1 MVSRLTLLRAPG
13 LRAARAAPAA
23 GFSFIELMVI
33 MGILA
38 MLAGLSVGWLQSA
51 GRVNALGMARTQL
64 LDAARRAQA
73 RSQGGRLATLTFRR
87 SLDENERSVDEVA
100 VHVAETVLSHAF
112 ERMDGASGMLPME
125 AQGDVKIDPLGGR
138 TGGCAVFG
146 RGGSLAFAP
155 QPSFAVTEGLEL
167 EAWIL
172 PTGTAPVMVLLD
184 GEGCYEIALFR
195 ALTGGDYDLRLRVS
209 LKPADGL
216 GEPAW
221 AVYETD
227 GGPVKAHGR
236 WVHVRVAFDGLS
248 PIFEVDSLERP
259 QRTTALGGRGAPA
272 PRGAASGATRSIA
285 VPPSGAVALRIGTA
299 AQPYQGRLDSL
310 VFRGVFRLKDDL
322 VALPSGVS
330 FEVKSPAR
338 TTLPYRVRY
347 ANGRLDPLKHP
358 EDVVLLVRDTGRVND
373 LPLMLELGR
382 SGLVRADMSEA
393 PAQATSG
400 TPGTP
405 TIPGTSSPSGGGPR

>member
-1 MVSRLTLLRAPG
+1 MVSGPTLLRSPRG
-13 LRAARAAPAA
+13 APAA

-87 SLDENERSVDEVA
+87 SVDENERPVDEVA

-112 ERMDGASGMLPME
+112 ERLDGASGRLPME
-125 AQGDVKIDPLGGR
+125 AQGDVKIDPLAGR

-172 PTGTAPVMVLLD
+172 PQGNAPVMALLD

-195 ALTGGDYDLRLRVS
+195 ALTGGDYDLRLRVN

-236 WVHVRVAFDGLS
+236 WVHVRVAFDGQS
-248 PIFEVDSLERP
+248 PIFEVDSLERAV
-259 QRTTALGGRGAPA
+259 RATALGGRGAPT
-272 PRGAASGATRSIA
+272 PTGASGVPARSIT
-285 VPPSGAVALRIGTA
+285 VPPSGAVALRVGTLG
-299 AQPYQGRLDSL
+299 QPYQGRLDSL
-310 VFRGVFRLKDDL
+310 VFRGVFRLKDDV
-322 VALPSGVS
+322 VALPSGVA
-330 FEVKSPAR
+330 FEVRSPPR
-338 TTLPYRVRY
+338 TRLPYRVRY
-347 ANGRLDPLKHP
+347 ANGRLDALKHP
-358 EDVVLLVRDTGRVND
+358 EDVLLVVRDTGRPDD
-373 LPLMLELGR
+373 LPLVVELGR
-382 SGLVRADMSEA
+382 SGLVRADMSDA
-393 PAQATSG
+393 PPPATPA
-400 TPGTP
+400 TPGSARTP
-405 TIPGTSSPSGGGPR
+405 ESPAPDGGAPR